1 MEEITDKRFKF
12 ILGFKFNVK
21 YHRMEVIDTQI
32 GKKQAKDYNY
42 T

>member
-21 YHRMEVIDTQI
+21 YHRMEVKDTLDW
-32 GKKQAKDYNY
+32 KETRKRL
-42 T
+42 